1 MHGTSLTSLHGG
13 LAMQVP
19 APLSKKYNGS
29 VNPTEFLQIYTTSI
43 LATGGNEVIM
53 AHYFLVAL
61 IGTARSW
68 LMNLPL
74 GSLYSWE
81 ELCHQFTTNFESAY
95 SRPSNETDLHVVQQR
110 PRESLRS
117 FIQWFS

>member
-13 LAMQVP
+13 LAMQVS

-43 LATGGNEVIM
+43 LATGGNEVII
-53 AHYFLVAL
+53 AHYFLVAM

-81 ELCHQFTTNFESAY
+81 ELCHQFTANFESAY
-95 SRPSNETDLHVVQQR
+95 SRPSNETDLHAVQQR